1 MGCQVSLTEGP
12 APGTVKPM
20 TSTLDSD
27 RPSAGDRAN
36 ARAYSREFWPGMAAY
51 ALVLT
56 AVLTWAD
63 LDGHSPWRFVWAL
76 APVLPA
82 AWTVRTVVRQVHRVD
97 EYQRLLLLRSLAVG
111 FAVAMLAAITLGFL
125 AIAGLRL
132 VDAPWIVVGAGMLGW
147 ALTGICV
154 GRR

>member
-1 MGCQVSLTEGP
+1 
-12 APGTVKPM
+12 M
-20 TSTLDSD
+20 TSRLDSD
-27 RPSAGDRAN
+27 RSSAGDQAK

-51 ALVLT
+51 AIVLT
-56 AVLTWAD
+56 TVLTWGD

-82 AWTVRTVVRQVHRVD
+82 AWTVCAVLRQVHRVD
-97 EYQRLLLLRSLAVG
+97 EYQQLLLLRSLAVG

-125 AIAGLRL
+125 TIAGLRL
-132 VDAPWIVVGAGMLGW
+132 ADAPWIVVGAGMLGW